1 MSELKPRTYVKNLT
15 GVRAYASLWIVLFHY
30 NASSLLQI
38 SALPL
43 QHLFYQG
50 RLATDFFL
58 ILSGFVISYI
68 YYDRMPE
75 FRLAQYLQFL
85 LKRFARLYPLHILTF
100 LIFVL
105 FFVAMKLVGA
115 EPQNPDQFSLTSAV
129 LNIVMLHAWIPATQ
143 LSWNFVSWSVSAE
156 WFAVLVLFVFVITGW
171 RKWSQ
176 IDRLGLITLLF
187 SLYITHIADAWLP
200 SRLVRMS
207 FAFLYGAWLFH
218 ALPWF
223 RGGSE
228 KVWNAI
234 LAGTIVLISLI
245 VAGAAYDDRVFI
257 VVPLW
262 GLLILGL
269 FKAGALS
276 ERVFANSLVMKL
288 GEISFSTYLIHGV
301 LTKVLFHIDLSTA
314 SYARWL
320 KMVSPYILLPLA
332 LAITLAISY
341 AVHIYFEL
349 PARDFV
355 LAKGTKL
362 LATADRLAKSF
373 MNRSPNSAKKTVQ
386 IRS

>member
-1 MSELKPRTYVKNLT
+1 MNESKPETYVKNLT
-15 GVRAYASLWIVLFHY
+15 GVRAYFSLWIVLFHY
-30 NASSLLQI
+30 NASSLVQI
-38 SALPL
+38 SAL
-43 QHLFYQG
+43 QSFFYQG

-75 FRLAQYLQFL
+75 FQLTQYLQFL

-100 LIFVL
+100 LIFAL
-105 FFVAMKLVGA
+105 FYVAVKLSGS
-115 EPQNPDQFSLTSAV
+115 EPHNPDQFSFTSAI
-129 LNIVMLHAWIPATQ
+129 LNIFMLHAWVPETQ

-156 WFAVLVLFVFVITGW
+156 WFAVLVLFVFVITRW
-171 RKWSQ
+171 RKWNQ

-187 SLYITHIADAWLP
+187 ALYITHLADAWLP
-200 SRLVRMS
+200 SRLIRMS

-228 KVWNAI
+228 KVWNSI
-234 LAGTIVLISLI
+234 LLGTIVLIALI
-245 VAGAAYDDRVFI
+245 VRGAAFEDMVYL

-269 FKAGALS
+269 FKAGPLS
-276 ERVFANSLVMKL
+276 EKIFANSLVMKL

-301 LTKVLFHIDLSTA
+301 LTKILFHIDLSSA
-314 SYARWL
+314 FYARWL
-320 KMVSPYILLPLA
+320 KLVSPYILLPLA
-332 LAITLAISY
+332 IGLTLALSY
-341 AVHIYFEL
+341 AVHRYFEV

-355 LAKGTKL
+355 LLRGRKV
-362 LATADRLAKSF
+362 LALGDRLAKSF
-373 MNRSPNSAKKTVQ
+373 SFMNRSSKSTATTAD
-386 IRS
+386 IRR